1 MSVLAI
7 VLPLALILAAVSV
20 RACIW
25 AINSGQYD
33 DTDTPP
39 LRMLKDD

>member
-7 VLPLALILAAVSV
+7 VLALVLAAFAV
-20 RACIW
+20 RGCIW
-25 AINSGQYD
+25 AIRSGQYD